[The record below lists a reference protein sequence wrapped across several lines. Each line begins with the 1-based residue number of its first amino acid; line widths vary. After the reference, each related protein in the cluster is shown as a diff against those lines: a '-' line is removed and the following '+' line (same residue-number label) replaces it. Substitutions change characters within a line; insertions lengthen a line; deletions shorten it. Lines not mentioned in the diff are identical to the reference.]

1 MNPLYFFIELPTV
14 LKGLYRKACYAIS
27 NVICPKI
34 LCPFFLPTLMSSG
47 IGKDMGESEN
57 REGREGERS
66 DYVGYE

>member
-1 MNPLYFFIELPTV
+1 
-14 LKGLYRKACYAIS
+14 
-27 NVICPKI
+27 
-34 LCPFFLPTLMSSG
+34 MSSG